1 MKILVTGAT
10 GFVGSVVV
18 KQLLENGDEVVILT
32 RNIAK
37 AALTLGSKCNYFQWA
52 DTNTIPPLEA
62 FRGVDG
68 IVHLMGENI
77 ADKRWSEDQKKIIY
91 NSRIDGTARLVEAI
105 SMLDIKPKV
114 LVSSSAVGIYGS
126 RGSEDI
132 TETSKLADDFLAHV
146 CKDWEFEAQ
155 KAEKLGVRVSLIR
168 TGVVL
173 GKGGGALS
181 KMLPVFKAGLGGP
194 LGSGKQYMSWI
205 QVEDLAAMYIEALK
219 NPALK
224 GPLNGTAPY
233 PATNKEFTKALAKV
247 LKRPALFPA
256 PSFAIKVAFGEM
268 STVLLDG
275 QKVLPARFKEEKFRY
290 RYPTLDM
297 ALKESSQ

>member
-18 KQLLENGDEVVILT
+18 RQLLDNGDEVVVLT

-37 AALTLGSKCNYFQWA
+37 AALTLGSKCIYFQWS
-52 DTNTIPPLEA
+52 DTNSIPPLEA

-91 NSRIDGTARLVEAI
+91 NSRIDGTARLVEAVTK
-105 SMLDIKPKV
+105 LDVKPKV
-114 LVSSSAVGIYGS
+114 LVCSSAVGIYGN
-126 RGSEDI
+126 RGNEDI
-132 TETSKLADDFLAHV
+132 TENSKLADDFLAHV
-146 CKDWEFEAQ
+146 CKDWEFEAL
-155 KAEKLGVRVSLIR
+155 KAEKLGLRVALIR

-173 GKGGGALS
+173 GKGGGALT
-181 KMLPVFKAGLGGP
+181 KMLPVFKAGIGGP

-205 QVEDLAAMYIEALK
+205 QVEDLAAMYLEVLK
-219 NPALK
+219 NTNLK
-224 GPLNGTAPY
+224 GALNGTAPY
-233 PATNKEFTKALAKV
+233 PATNKEFTKTLAKV
-247 LKRPALFPA
+247 LRRPAIFPA
-256 PSFAIKVAFGEM
+256 PSFAIKAAFGEM

-275 QKVLPARFKEEKFRY
+275 QKVLPIRFKEEKFRY

-297 ALKESSQ
+297 ALKESAH